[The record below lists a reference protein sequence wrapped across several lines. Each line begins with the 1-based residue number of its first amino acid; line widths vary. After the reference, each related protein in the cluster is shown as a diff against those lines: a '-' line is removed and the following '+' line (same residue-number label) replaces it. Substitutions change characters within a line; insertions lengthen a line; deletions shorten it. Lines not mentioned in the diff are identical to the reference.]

1 MYFNFQNEENP
12 DGKSNRFVHKG
23 NENSSNGE
31 SLNEHY
37 SAYEQIPKELLR
49 DLTRSSN
56 FRHLNEESKRQ
67 R

>member
-1 MYFNFQNEENP
+1 M
-12 DGKSNRFVHKG
+12 HKG
-23 NENSSNGE
+23 HENSYNGD
-31 SLNEHY
+31 SLNENY

-49 DLTRSSN
+49 DLKRSAN